1 LTWVAIIVAAG
12 RGERMGVPAKI
23 LATLDGQPAISYSL
37 RAAAASN
44 VEAIV
49 LVAGPHTEDRL
60 RQIVAELDANIPV
73 DIVLGGERRQDS
85 VLAGLRTAH
94 ALGAT
99 FVAVHDGARPLV
111 SPVLFDQ
118 TLDAAAIHGA
128 AIAATPIV
136 DTIKLVQDGMIEQTI
151 PRDGLWAAQTP
162 QAFAVRALFDAF
174 EQAELRGLTVT
185 DEAALFEALDWPV
198 AIVPG
203 DRANIKLTH
212 AEDLEL
218 LDALVRSR
226 REAGAQ

>member
-1 LTWVAIIVAAG
+1 MTRAAIIVAAG
-12 RGERMGVPAKI
+12 RGERMGIPAKI

-44 VEAIV
+44 VDAIV
-49 LVAGPHTEDRL
+49 LVAGHHTEDKL
-60 RQIVAELDANIPV
+60 RQIIAELDTDLPV
-73 DIVLGGERRQDS
+73 DVVLGGERRQDS

-111 SPVLFDQ
+111 SPWLFDQ
-118 TLDAAAIHGA
+118 TLDAAEIHGA

-136 DTIKLVQDGMIEQTI
+136 DTIKLVQDGMIEQTV
-151 PRDGLWAAQTP
+151 PREGLWAAQTP

>member
-1 LTWVAIIVAAG
+1 LTRVAIIVAAG

-23 LATLDGQPAISYSL
+23 LATLDGQPAITYSL
-37 RAAAASN
+37 RAAVSSS
-44 VEAIV
+44 VDAIV
-49 LVAGPHTEDRL
+49 LVAGPHTEERL
-60 RQIVAELDANIPV
+60 RQFIEELGMELPV

-85 VLAGLRTAH
+85 VLAGLKTAH

-111 SPVLFDQ
+111 SPMLFDQ
-118 TLDAAAIHGA
+118 TLEAAEIHGA
-128 AIAATPIV
+128 AIAAIPIV
-136 DTIKLVQDGMIEQTI
+136 DTLKLVQDGMIEQTVS
-151 PRDGLWAAQTP
+151 REGLWAAQTP

-174 EQAELRGLTVT
+174 AEAELRGLTVT
-185 DEAALFEALDWPV
+185 DEAALFEELDWPV

-212 AEDLEL
+212 PEDLEL

-226 REAGAQ
+226 REAGEQ